1 MSLYSA
7 QVFFAFGF
15 SAQKEVIMTS
25 KRNSGPVYAVC
36 VRDIPET

>member
-7 QVFFAFGF
+7 QVFFTFGF
-15 SAQKEVIMTS
+15 NDEQELTMTS
-25 KRNSGPVYAVC
+25 HLNSRPADDVV

>member
-7 QVFFAFGF
+7 QVFFPFGF
-15 SAQKEVIMTS
+15 SEEKEVIMTS
-25 KRNSGPVYAVC
+25 KRNPHPVYDVC